1 MKIFCVCWIM
11 ILFLLFLKLHTLHL
25 LFPLNLNNNHNAR
38 AAINHFL
45 GIPQKHTCHCRNYS
59 MVFTPSKVWNGILRK
74 LNEDLIVNF
83 LHSRKPYFKDFSEN
97 MKIITELTEPYFVK
111 LQFMVVI
118 KIIHFVLF

>member
-1 MKIFCVCWIM
+1 
-11 ILFLLFLKLHTLHL
+11 
-25 LFPLNLNNNHNAR
+25 
-38 AAINHFL
+38 
-45 GIPQKHTCHCRNYS
+45 

-118 KIIHFVLF
+118 KIIHLVLF